1 MRPVQLNNARDG
13 VRLRAIC
20 RLAAKRLCC
29 GDESGGGMIKY
40 IGSKRALLGHV
51 TGAAAGVLPQ
61 GGRVCD
67 LFSGTARVGH
77 ALKKQGFQVW
87 SNDVNAYAHALATTY
102 VQADRARWIARAEAV
117 LAELRT
123 VKPQA
128 GWFTQ
133 AFCRDARYFHPDNG
147 ARIDAMRERI
157 EAMGLEPELKAIV
170 LVSLMEA
177 ADRVDSTAGVQMAYM
192 KQWAPRALKP
202 LELRTPDLVPAVA
215 GGPCRATQG
224 DAVAMADQV
233 EADLV
238 YLDPPYNQHSYLAN
252 YHCWESLVLWDRPET
267 YGVANKR
274 VDVKTRKSAFN
285 SRPGIGPAL
294 RSVVERIR
302 APNLIVSFND
312 EGYLSR
318 AELVEMLSSR
328 GHVQVIEV
336 AHPRYVGA
344 RIGIHNPKGEKVGQ
358 VGRLRNVEQLFVVTD
373 RPVALPVAA

>member
-1 MRPVQLNNARDG
+1 
-13 VRLRAIC
+13 
-20 RLAAKRLCC
+20 
-29 GDESGGGMIKY
+29 MIKY
-40 IGSKRALLGHV
+40 IGSKRALLGRV
-51 TGAAAGVLPQ
+51 TGAVSGVLPQ

-77 ALKKQGFQVW
+77 ALKKQGFSVW
-87 SNDVNAYAHALATTY
+87 SNDHNAYAHALATAY
-102 VQADRARWIARAEAV
+102 VQADRERWADKAETV
-117 LAELRT
+117 LAELRS
-123 VKPQA
+123 VKPEA

-133 AFCRDARYFHPDNG
+133 TFCHDARYFHPDNG

-157 EAMGLEPELKAIV
+157 ETLALEPELKAVV
-170 LVSLMEA
+170 LVSLMEG

-202 LELRTPDLVPAVA
+202 LDLRLPDLVPGVP
-215 GGPCRATQG
+215 GGCRATCA
-224 DAVAMADQV
+224 DAVQMADQV

-252 YHCWESLVLWDRPET
+252 YHCWESLVLWDKPET

-274 VDVKTRKSAFN
+274 VDVKTRKSPFN

-294 RSVVERIR
+294 RSVIERVK

-312 EGYLSR
+312 EGYLNR
-318 AELVEMLSSR
+318 AELEAMLAAR
-328 GHVQVIEV
+328 GHVQVVEIG
-336 AHPRYVGA
+336 HPRYVGA

-358 VGRLRNVEQLFVVTD
+358 VGRLRNVEYLFVATE
-373 RPVALPVAA
+373 RPVTLAVAA

>member
-1 MRPVQLNNARDG
+1 
-13 VRLRAIC
+13 
-20 RLAAKRLCC
+20 
-29 GDESGGGMIKY
+29 MIKY
-40 IGSKRALLGHV
+40 IGSKRALLGRV
-51 TGAAAGVLPQ
+51 TGAVSGVLPQ

-77 ALKKQGFQVW
+77 ALKKQGFSVW
-87 SNDVNAYAHALATTY
+87 SNDHNAYAHALATAY
-102 VQADRARWIARAEAV
+102 VQADRERWADKAETV
-117 LAELRT
+117 LAELRS
-123 VKPQA
+123 VKPEA

-133 AFCRDARYFHPDNG
+133 TFCHDARYFHPDNG

-157 EAMGLEPELKAIV
+157 ETLALEPELKAVV
-170 LVSLMEA
+170 LVSLMEG

-202 LELRTPDLVPAVA
+202 LDLRLPDLVPGVP
-215 GGPCRATQG
+215 GGCRATCA
-224 DAVAMADQV
+224 DAVQMADQV

-252 YHCWESLVLWDRPET
+252 YHCWESLVLWDKPET

-274 VDVKTRKSAFN
+274 VDVKTRKSPFN

-294 RSVVERIR
+294 RSVIERVK

-312 EGYLSR
+312 EGYLNR
-318 AELVEMLSSR
+318 AELEAMLAAR
-328 GHVQVIEV
+328 GHVQVVEIG
-336 AHPRYVGA
+336 HPRYVGA

-358 VGRLRNVEQLFVVTD
+358 VGRLRNVEYLFVATD
-373 RPVALPVAA
+373 RPVTLAVAA

>member
-1 MRPVQLNNARDG
+1 
-13 VRLRAIC
+13 
-20 RLAAKRLCC
+20 
-29 GDESGGGMIKY
+29 MIKY

-51 TGAAAGVLPQ
+51 TAAVAGLLPN

-87 SNDVNAYAHALATTY
+87 SNDHNAYAHALATAY
-102 VQADRARWIARAEAV
+102 VQADRERWIAQAEAV
-117 LAELRT
+117 LAELRG
-123 VKPQA
+123 VKPEA
-128 GWFTQ
+128 GWFTG
-133 AFCRDARYFHPDNG
+133 AFCEDARYFHPDNG
-147 ARIDAMRERI
+147 ARIDAMRDRI
-157 EAMGLEPELKAIV
+157 EAMALEPELKAVV

-192 KQWAPRALKP
+192 KRWAPRALKP
-202 LELRTPDLVPAVA
+202 LELRLPDLVPSVGA
-215 GGPCRATQG
+215 PCRATQG
-224 DAVAMADQV
+224 DAVDMAGYV
-233 EADLV
+233 EAELI

-252 YHCWESLVLWDRPET
+252 YHVWESLVLWDRPET
-267 YGVANKR
+267 YGIANKR

-294 RSVVERIR
+294 QSVVERVR

-318 AELVEMLSSR
+318 EELTAMLSAR
-328 GHVQVIEV
+328 GHVQVVEI

-358 VGRLRNVEQLFVVTD
+358 VGRLRNVEHLFVVTD
-373 RPVALPVAA
+373 RPVELPVAA

>member
-1 MRPVQLNNARDG
+1 
-13 VRLRAIC
+13 
-20 RLAAKRLCC
+20 
-29 GDESGGGMIKY
+29 MIKY

-51 TGAAAGVLPQ
+51 TGAVAGLLPDR
-61 GGRVCD
+61 GRVCD

-77 ALKKQGFQVW
+77 ALKRQGFEVW
-87 SNDVNAYAHALATTY
+87 SNDHNAYAHTLATAY
-102 VQADRARWIARAEAV
+102 VQADRDRWLAPAEAV
-117 LAELRT
+117 LAELRE
-123 VKPQA
+123 VRPQA

-133 AFCRDARYFHPDNG
+133 AFCEDARYFHPDNG

-157 EAMGLEPELKAIV
+157 ETLSLEPELKAV
-170 LVSLMEA
+170 ALVSLMEA

-192 KQWAPRALKP
+192 KRWAPRALKP
-202 LELRTPDLVPAVA
+202 LELRLPDILPSVGA
-215 GGPCRATQG
+215 PCRATRG
-224 DAVAMADQV
+224 DAIEMAAEV

-252 YHCWESLVLWDRPET
+252 YHVWESLVLWDRPET

-274 VDVKTRKSAFN
+274 IDVKTRKSAFN

-294 RSVVERIR
+294 RAVIERVR

-318 AELVEMLSSR
+318 ADLVEMLSAR
-328 GHVQVIEV
+328 GHVQVVEI

-358 VGRLRNVEQLFVVTD
+358 VGRLRNVEHLFVVTD
-373 RPVALPVAA
+373 RPVALPAAA